1 MQAWGNLRGSE
12 SAGFSGEPCPWRGNE
27 SHAARVLTM
36 VHTGLIQVA
45 VFLAA
50 AAIAAPLGRL
60 LRMGAVLGYLAAGV
74 VIGPFALGPYFGLG
88 DVESILQFGR
98 FGVVMLLFVIG
109 LELRPIRLWS
119 MRSAIFGLGTAQLA
133 TTSVV
138 LGAVGIAVGL
148 TLREALFV
156 GLGLSLSSTA
166 FALQVLE
173 EKGEINTRHGRLAFS
188 VLLFQDLAAIPLI
201 ALVPLFAAG
210 GAERPAMDL
219 RTAVFAIGT
228 IVGVVLAGRFL
239 LSRLYR
245 LVAATGV
252 REAMTAS
259 ALLTVVGVALVME
272 EAGLSAALGAFV
284 AGALL
289 ADSEYRHQIEADIA
303 PFEGLLL
310 GLFFLAVGMSIDL
323 SVLIARPMVLLA
335 IIVGLVAIKTVLL
348 FVLGRWWGLRSDAA
362 TRLGLVIS
370 QGGEFAFVL
379 FSAGALAGA
388 IGQELASL
396 LTLAVTLSMATTP
409 LLLAADD
416 MIRRKTTPEAP
427 AYETPPGGDNHVII
441 AGFGRFGQIV
451 ARVLRA
457 RRIPFTALDAN
468 VEQVDFVKRFG
479 AKIYYGDAGR
489 LDILRAAEADNARAF
504 VLAIDDVECS
514 LRVAETVRHNF
525 PDLPIYARARD
536 RTHVHR
542 LMDLGVNI
550 IERET
555 FLAALHLTRRLLEGL
570 GLSEAEARRIT
581 KTFRRHDERRLYQ
594 DYQYYTDLEK
604 VRANARSQASE
615 LEELFARDTEEQ
627 PDEDGPPATVEQ
639 LDDRGSAE
647 SPRKDG

>member
-1 MQAWGNLRGSE
+1 
-12 SAGFSGEPCPWRGNE
+12 
-27 SHAARVLTM
+27 
-36 VHTGLIQVA
+36 
-45 VFLAA
+45 
-50 AAIAAPLGRL
+50 
-60 LRMGAVLGYLAAGV
+60 
-74 VIGPFALGPYFGLG
+74 
-88 DVESILQFGR
+88 
-98 FGVVMLLFVIG
+98 
-109 LELRPIRLWS
+109 
-119 MRSAIFGLGTAQLA
+119 
-133 TTSVV
+133 
-138 LGAVGIAVGL
+138 VGIAVGL
-148 TLREALFV
+148 TLRQALFI

-210 GAERPAMDL
+210 GAEEPAMDL
-219 RTAVFAIGT
+219 RTAAFAIGT

-272 EAGLSAALGAFV
+272 AAGLSAALGAFI

-310 GLFFLAVGMSIDL
+310 GLFFIAVGMSIDVT
-323 SVLIARPMVLLA
+323 VLVARPLELLA
-335 IIVGLVAIKTVLL
+335 IVVGLVAIKSVLL
-348 FVLGRWWGLRSDAA
+348 FLLARWWGLKNGPA

-379 FSAGALAGA
+379 FGAGALAGV
-388 IGQELASL
+388 IGQDLASL

-416 MIRRKTTPEAP
+416 MISRAIAPEAP
-427 AYETPPGGDNHVII
+427 HYETPAGGDGHVII

-457 RRIPFTALDAN
+457 RRITFTALDTN
-468 VEQVDFVKRFG
+468 IEQVDFVKRFG

-489 LDILRAAEADNARAF
+489 LDILRAAEADKATAF
-504 VLAIDDVECS
+504 VLAINDVEGS
-514 LRVAETVRHNF
+514 LRVAEIVRHNF

-542 LMDLGVNI
+542 LMDLGVSI

-555 FLAALHLTRRLLEGL
+555 FLAALQLTRRLLRGV

-581 KTFRRHDERRLYQ
+581 KTFKRLDERRLYE

-604 VRANARSQASE
+604 VRTNALSQAKE
-615 LEELFARDTEEQ
+615 LEELFARDTEEL
-627 PDEDGPPATVEQ
+627 PAEDGPLTGAERR
-639 LDDRGSAE
+639 DGRGSSD
-647 SPRKDG
+647 SPRQDG